1 MEEADGEKQGQRRC
15 MPPFGRVFGLP
26 VYLDRA
32 FAEEAEIVFE
42 SGTDGEAVNMPMGV
56 YVRVER
62 PAIVPL
68 GRAA

>member
-1 MEEADGEKQGQRRC
+1 
-15 MPPFGRVFGLP
+15 VFGLP

-32 FAEEAEIVFE
+32 FAEQDEIVFE
-42 SGTDGEAVNMPMGV
+42 SGTDREAVTMPMGE

-68 GRAA
+68 VRAA